1 MFVSD
6 ILFCLVLD
14 LRPLCYESLRISFID
29 NDEFVIFETAV
40 FLFAQEAEGTV
51 GTEGVVWYFNR
62 SEEACGIPGW
72 KMVLH
77 NKL

>member
-51 GTEGVVWYFNR
+51 GTEVVWYFNR

>member
-1 MFVSD
+1 MYSSWNVIFIWDKMFVSD

-51 GTEGVVWYFNR
+51 GTEVV
-62 SEEACGIPGW
+62 
-72 KMVLH
+72 
-77 NKL
+77 

>member
-51 GTEGVVWYFNR
+51 GTEGVV
-62 SEEACGIPGW
+62 
-72 KMVLH
+72 
-77 NKL
+77 

>member
-1 MFVSD
+1 MYSSWNVIFIWDKMFVSD

-51 GTEGVVWYFNR
+51 GTEGVV
-62 SEEACGIPGW
+62 
-72 KMVLH
+72 
-77 NKL
+77 